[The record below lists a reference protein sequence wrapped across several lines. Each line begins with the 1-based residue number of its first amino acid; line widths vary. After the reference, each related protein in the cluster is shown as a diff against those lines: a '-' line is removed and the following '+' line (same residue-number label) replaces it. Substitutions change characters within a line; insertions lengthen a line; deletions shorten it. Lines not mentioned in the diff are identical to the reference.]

1 MAVPLALVN
10 QLSPLRFLEFCMIG
24 LGITTLMGIG
34 LFSLLSLINPRTSN
48 LVRKQQELLSIAIIG
63 VAGAFRGILIY
74 YAIQTFHFIEPSN
87 LLSRIGTSTTT
98 TLLWLTAISVMLT
111 SREKFLSDYEA
122 LLRRAIVTLSF
133 QVSSETT
140 SSISKQLEAELHE
153 IEELLHVAFKD
164 GDLPHTKRA
173 LLLGAAT
180 LKNLIEEKIRPL
192 SHRLWIEGAS
202 SVPKVNI
209 SNSLVASIK
218 DLDLPPAPLAIFLAL
233 TSTINITT
241 TLGWQ
246 RGAFATVVILSEV
259 YLLTNFYQQKIRP
272 KNIGSFP
279 RNTLLLL
286 IPGLTLSGTFYI
298 SNKFLFHD
306 DVTTLNL
313 IYLLIFLMAALLVSG
328 FQLANRDRE
337 KLLHDIESLLMEH
350 GPDSEIR
357 RSYMSENVA
366 SYLHNSLQSEL
377 LAIAGQMESSA
388 ERLDSEELKNS
399 LDRLA
404 LRINQP
410 IKDGLDNFLGN
421 PLARLNKLP
430 GAWRGIANIEISIPE
445 EVLSDHKRN
454 ILLVQCIEEAIANAV
469 RHSKASN
476 VQVKAQL
483 LEDRRVR
490 LSVINDGE
498 PLKAEGLGIGSAWL
512 DFHAPHSWTRRVFEG
527 GTDLVVTL

>member
-1 MAVPLALVN
+1 
-10 QLSPLRFLEFCMIG
+10 
-24 LGITTLMGIG
+24 
-34 LFSLLSLINPRTSN
+34 
-48 LVRKQQELLSIAIIG
+48 
-63 VAGAFRGILIY
+63 
-74 YAIQTFHFIEPSN
+74 
-87 LLSRIGTSTTT
+87 
-98 TLLWLTAISVMLT
+98 
-111 SREKFLSDYEA
+111 
-122 LLRRAIVTLSF
+122 
-133 QVSSETT
+133 
-140 SSISKQLEAELHE
+140 
-153 IEELLHVAFKD
+153 
-164 GDLPHTKRA
+164 
-173 LLLGAAT
+173 
-180 LKNLIEEKIRPL
+180 
-192 SHRLWIEGAS
+192 
-202 SVPKVNI
+202 
-209 SNSLVASIK
+209 
-218 DLDLPPAPLAIFLAL
+218 
-233 TSTINITT
+233 
-241 TLGWQ
+241 
-246 RGAFATVVILSEV
+246 
-259 YLLTNFYQQKIRP
+259 
-272 KNIGSFP
+272 
-279 RNTLLLL
+279 
-286 IPGLTLSGTFYI
+286 
-298 SNKFLFHD
+298 
-306 DVTTLNL
+306 
-313 IYLLIFLMAALLVSG
+313 MAALLVSG